1 MFSIRRKSQ
10 CVVQTVNVHLNWV
23 QNGSKEL
30 LFDPSGIKLDWV
42 QTVKAVARRKVKKRK
57 EKVKW
62 GEKRKSSLLA
72 ICKCIQHFKSYLL
85 TPFQNVTQLDFLI
98 TDLNDVLFRAKTRK
112 INFAKPKVASCRGW
126 HWLFWTNFNSSCQW
140 GLSLYRLN
148 MFKLVFVSE
157 SILIRCNG
165 PYHWYNWISYKCLV
179 GIFER
184 NLPIDSIWY

>member
-1 MFSIRRKSQ
+1 MCCANNECSLKLGTKWIKRIVVWSLRHKTWLSTNSKS
-10 CVVQTVNVHLNWV
+10 
-23 QNGSKEL
+23 
-30 LFDPSGIKLDWV
+30 SGK
-42 QTVKAVARRKVKKRK
+42 KKSKVKKRK